1 MNVLVTGANGFI
13 GSNLCEA
20 LTQSGL
26 SVTGLVRNSS
36 DLRFLVNEDRIKIVK
51 GDITVR
57 ESLANAVQ
65 DKSVV
70 FHVAGLASDWG
81 PLDIFRE
88 VNVEGVRNV
97 MDCALQAGVERVVH
111 ISSVS
116 VYGFP
121 GGTDIDEKSPLV
133 ARPQDTY
140 ITTKTEGEKLALNYN
155 SREMAVTA
163 IRPAGVYGPND
174 RTTTLQ
180 LLPAILSGQFGYVN
194 GGRHIMAPVY
204 IDNLIQM
211 IKLVAESDKAPG
223 QVYNATDDGKTT
235 WKEYVEWMCEDLGCK
250 KPRLS
255 IPNWIAWPLA
265 LILERTAKLFNKKE
279 SPMINTYR
287 IRAVMQD
294 NHYSTQKAKSELG
307 YRPEITTREGIRR
320 TIRWYLDY
328 TSSNRS

>member
-1 MNVLVTGANGFI
+1 MKVLVTGANGFI
-13 GSNLCEA
+13 GSNLCKS
-20 LTQSGL
+20 LIQSGL
-26 SVTGLVRNSS
+26 SVVGLVRNSS
-36 DLRFLVNEDRIKIVK
+36 DLTFLKNLSHLKIVK
-51 GDITVR
+51 GDITAR
-57 ESLANAVQ
+57 QSLAAAMNEVT
-65 DKSVV
+65 VV

-81 PLDIFRE
+81 SWSIFRK
-88 VNVEGVRNV
+88 VNVEGVRNI
-97 MDCALQAGVERVVH
+97 MESALQCAVQRVVH

-121 GGTDIDEKSPLV
+121 GGTDIDEQSHLV
-133 ARPQDTY
+133 PRPKDTY

-180 LLPAILSGQFGYVN
+180 LVPAFLSRQFGYVN

-204 IDNLIQM
+204 IDNLVQI
-211 IKLVAESDKAPG
+211 IKLAAESDKAPG
-223 QVYNATDDGKTT
+223 QVYNAADDGRTT

-250 KPRLS
+250 KPWLS
-255 IPNWIAWPLA
+255 VPHWIAWPLA
-265 LILERTAKLFNKKE
+265 IALERTAKFFNKKE

-287 IRAVMQD
+287 VRAVMQD
-294 NHYSTQKAKSELG
+294 NHYSTEKAVRELG
-307 YRPEITTREGIRR
+307 YRPEVSTREGIRR

-328 TSSNRS
+328 TDSD

>member
-36 DLRFLVNEDRIKIVK
+36 NLRFLVNKAHIKIEK

-57 ESLANAVQ
+57 ESLTTVMQN
-65 DKSVV
+65 KSMV

-81 PLDIFRE
+81 PWDIFRE

-97 MDCALQAGVERVVH
+97 MDCALQAGVRRVVH

-121 GGTDIDEKSPLV
+121 GGTDIDEQSPLV
-133 ARPQDTY
+133 ARPNDMY
-140 ITTKTEGEKLALNYN
+140 ITSKTEGEKLALNYN
-155 SREMAVTA
+155 SSEMAVTA

-180 LLPAILSGQFGYVN
+180 LVPAILRRKFGYVN
-194 GGRHIMAPVY
+194 SGKHIMAPVY
-204 IDNLIQM
+204 IDNLVQM
-211 IKLVAESDKAPG
+211 IKLVAKSDRTPG
-223 QVYNATDDGKTT
+223 QVYNAADDGRTT
-235 WKEYVEWMCEDLGCK
+235 WKEYVEWLCEDLGCK

-294 NHYSTQKAKSELG
+294 NHYSIQKAKRELG
-307 YRPEITTREGIRR
+307 YRPKVSTREGIKR
-320 TIRWYLDY
+320 TIRWYIDY
-328 TSSNRS
+328 TKSN